1 LAARVAS
8 LPALLPLRR
17 DAGRNSVSVNY

>member
-8 LPALLPLRR
+8 LSARGPARLVYERLLRR
-17 DAGRNSVSVNY
+17 